1 MIDLQRLRAVLRKEL
16 TQLLRDRITLLLIF
30 MMPLLELFFFA
41 YAVNLSVDHIPTA
54 VCDLSLDVR
63 SRDFTDALV
72 ASGYFDIAEYAAG
85 EADVIA
91 ALDEGRVRAGIV
103 IPPDFAAQV
112 ARGQGEVLII
122 LDGSDTYS
130 VQAAYS
136 AATAIAQHHAL
147 DLMVEKLRR
156 QGQTFELM
164 PVESSVRVLYNPT
177 LDGLIF
183 IVPALIAMLL
193 QILTVNLTAQSIV
206 REWELGTI
214 EQLLATPIRP
224 LELIL
229 GKLLPN
235 LIIAAVALVLIALIG
250 FVGMGV
256 PFRGSVLLFAA
267 LSLLFAISGLG
278 LGLLVS
284 TVAHTQNE
292 AESITSMLMLLSMLL
307 TGFIYPRE
315 PMPAIVRLVG
325 ALIPLTYFVRIV
337 RGVVTRGVGLTLVWQ
352 DVAALAIY
360 AALAMYLAARFFHL
374 RLD

>member
-63 SRDFTDALV
+63 SRDFIDALV

-136 AATAIAQHHAL
+136 AATSIAQHHAL
-147 DLMVEKLRR
+147 DLMVERLRR

-164 PVESSVRVLYNPT
+164 PVASSVRVLYNPT

-256 PFRGSVLLFAA
+256 PFRGSVLLFLF

-325 ALIPLTYFVRIV
+325 DLIPLTYFVRIV
-337 RGVVTRGVGLTLVWQ
+337 RGVVTRGVGLTLIWQ

-360 AALAMYLAARFFHL
+360 AALVMYLAARFFHL

>member
-63 SRDFTDALV
+63 SRDFIDALV

-256 PFRGSVLLFAA
+256 PFRGSVLLFVA

-325 ALIPLTYFVRIV
+325 DLIPLTYFVRIV

>member
-1 MIDLQRLRAVLRKEL
+1 MKLQRLKAILRKEL
-16 TQLLRDRITLLLIF
+16 AQIFRDRITLFLIIA
-30 MMPLLELFFFA
+30 MPLIELFFFA
-41 YAVNLSVDHIPTA
+41 YAINLSVDHIPTA
-54 VCDLSLDVR
+54 VCDMSFDVR
-63 SRDFTDALV
+63 SRDFVDALS
-72 ASGYFDIAEYAAG
+72 ASGYFDVVEWVGSEAE
-85 EADVIA
+85 VIR

-112 ARGQGEVLII
+112 ARGEGEVLVV

-130 VQAAYS
+130 VQSAYS
-136 AATAIAQHHAL
+136 AATAIAQQHAMK
-147 DLMVEKLRR
+147 LMVENLRR
-156 QGQTFELM
+156 QGREISLT

-183 IVPALIAMLL
+183 IIPALIAMLL
-193 QILTVNLTAQSIV
+193 QLLTVNLTAQSVV

-224 LELIL
+224 LELML

-235 LIIAAVALVLIALIG
+235 LIIAAVSLLLISLIG
-250 FVGMGV
+250 FVWMGV
-256 PFRGSVLLFAA
+256 PFRGSVPLFAF

-278 LGLLVS
+278 LGLLIS

-315 PMPAIVRLVG
+315 PMPGIIRFVG
-325 ALIPLTYFVRIV
+325 DLIPLTYFIRIV
-337 RGVVTRGVGLTLVWQ
+337 RGVVTRGVGITLFWQ
-352 DVAALAIY
+352 DVAALLIY
-360 AALAMYLAARFFHL
+360 GVVVMGLSARFFRL

>member
-63 SRDFTDALV
+63 SRDFIDALV

-164 PVESSVRVLYNPT
+164 PVESSVRLLYNPT

-256 PFRGSVLLFAA
+256 PFRGSVLLFLF

-325 ALIPLTYFVRIV
+325 DLIPLTYFVRIV

>member
-63 SRDFTDALV
+63 SRDFIDALV

-325 ALIPLTYFVRIV
+325 DLIPLTYFVRIV

>member
-1 MIDLQRLRAVLRKEL
+1 MKLQRLKAILRKEL
-16 TQLLRDRITLLLIF
+16 AQLFRDRITLFLIIA
-30 MMPLLELFFFA
+30 MPLIELFFFA
-41 YAVNLSVDHIPTA
+41 YAINLSVDHVPTA
-54 VCDLSLDVR
+54 VCDMSFDVR
-63 SRDFTDALV
+63 SRDFVDALT
-72 ASGYFDIAEYAAG
+72 ASGYFDVVEWVGSEAE
-85 EADVIA
+85 VIQ

-112 ARGQGEVLII
+112 ARGEGEVLVV

-130 VQAAYS
+130 VQSAYS
-136 AATAIAQHHAL
+136 AATAIAQQHSL
-147 DLMVEKLRR
+147 ELMVENLRR
-156 QGQTFELM
+156 QGREISLT
-164 PVESSVRVLYNPT
+164 PVETSVRVLYNPT

-183 IVPALIAMLL
+183 IIPALIAMLL
-193 QILTVNLTAQSIV
+193 QLHTVNLTAQSIV

-224 LELIL
+224 LELMV

-235 LIIAAVALVLIALIG
+235 LIIAAVSLLLISLIG
-250 FVGMGV
+250 FLWMGV
-256 PFRGSVLLFAA
+256 PFRGSVPLFAL

-278 LGLLVS
+278 LGLLIS

-315 PMPAIVRLVG
+315 PMPGIIRLVG
-325 ALIPLTYFVRIV
+325 DLIPLTYFIRIV
-337 RGVVTRGVGLTLVWQ
+337 RGVVTRGVGITFFWQ
-352 DVAALAIY
+352 DVAALLFY
-360 AALAMYLAARFFHL
+360 GFVVMALSTRFFRL

>member
-63 SRDFTDALV
+63 SRDFIDALV

-256 PFRGSVLLFAA
+256 PFRGSVLLFLF

-325 ALIPLTYFVRIV
+325 DLIPLTYFVRIV